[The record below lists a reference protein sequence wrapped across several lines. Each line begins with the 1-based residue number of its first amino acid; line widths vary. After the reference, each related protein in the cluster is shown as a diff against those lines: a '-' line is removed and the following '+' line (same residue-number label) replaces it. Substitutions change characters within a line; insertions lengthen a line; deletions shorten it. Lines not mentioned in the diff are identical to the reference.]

1 MNEILFLSW
10 VRGTGFQI
18 ASSIFVLGVLWRLI
32 EIYGL
37 GRKTDL
43 AVPRKREGASG
54 WHTIFRRSLAPPGM
68 IKVAPLSYIAGYAF
82 HVGLLVVLF
91 DRIRSPVKRFLST
104 FGDYFAWA
112 ITFLPVLTGYLAV
125 KHLLLPYTTML
136 AIHILSVELF
146 LVMLPF
152 TKLIHTFTVFVSR
165 WYNGDI
171 SGRKGVAV

>member
-1 MNEILFLSW
+1 
-10 VRGTGFQI
+10 
-18 ASSIFVLGVLWRLI
+18 
-32 EIYGL
+32 
-37 GRKTDL
+37 
-43 AVPRKREGASG
+43 
-54 WHTIFRRSLAPPGM
+54 
-68 IKVAPLSYIAGYAF
+68 
-82 HVGLLVVLF
+82 
-91 DRIRSPVKRFLST
+91 
-104 FGDYFAWA
+104 
-112 ITFLPVLTGYLAV
+112 VLTGYLAV